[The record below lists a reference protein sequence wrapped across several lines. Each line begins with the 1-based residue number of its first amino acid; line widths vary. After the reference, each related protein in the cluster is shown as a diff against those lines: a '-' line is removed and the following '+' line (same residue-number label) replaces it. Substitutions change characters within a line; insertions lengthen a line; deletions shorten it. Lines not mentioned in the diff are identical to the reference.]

1 MGTKGNT
8 GMAAILYV
16 AVFSIILIMA
26 APAVYGQATASI
38 DNIYVSNAASD
49 NVQVLNSKSGSVVAT
64 ISDVGS
70 HPHGIVLSPD
80 ASAAYVAVTDP
91 GSGGSTVVFIGTS
104 SNAVVKRVP
113 VPGSISDIAVTQDGK
128 YLYVLAYDSLVYID
142 TSSGKLTYAIALPQV
157 YTRISVGSDNNKLF
171 IAAQPYGMA
180 YFYVEADEGHMH
192 YLGGWHG
199 SDIAPSNDV
208 SKVYLADTPN
218 STIIVTDTEL
228 AVDATQISTA
238 GYGHPKRILLSPDGS
253 KVYALTDSHQVIA
266 ISVQSNA
273 IVNSWDLGDRQPLE
287 MANAPDGQRL
297 YVTCNDSVNSRGTI
311 AVINMADNSV
321 SDIFTS
327 AGIDGIAAKQVSA
340 AVVATPEPTATPTP
354 SATPTPTIT
363 PTTAP
368 AAGVTT
374 VSPQASAT
382 QTPSPS
388 SFGKSNSICPLIPI
402 SFAGLILLGLAG
414 RRKKQ

>member
-1 MGTKGNT
+1 M
-8 GMAAILYV
+8 
-16 AVFSIILIMA
+16 LIMA
-26 APAVYGQATASI
+26 VPAAYGQATASA

-64 ISDVGS
+64 ISDVGA
-70 HPHGIVLSPD
+70 HPHGIILSPD

-91 GSGGSTVVFIGTS
+91 GSGGSTVVFIDTS
-104 SNAVVKRVP
+104 SNAVVKRVS
-113 VPGSISDIAVTQDGK
+113 VPGAISDIAVTQDGK
-128 YLYVLAYDSLVYID
+128 YLYLLAYDSLIYID
-142 TSSGKLTYAIALPQV
+142 TSSGKLTYAIELPQV
-157 YTRISVGSDNNKLF
+157 YTRLSVGSDNNKLF

-199 SDIAPSNDV
+199 SDIANNNGA

-218 STIIVTDTEL
+218 STIVVTDTEL
-228 AVDATQISTA
+228 AIDATQISTA
-238 GYGHPKRILLSPDGS
+238 GYGKPQRILLSPDGS

-266 ISVQSNA
+266 IGTQSNA
-273 IVNSWDLGDRQPLE
+273 IVNSWDLGDRQPRE

-297 YVTCNDSVNSRGTI
+297 YVTCDDSANSRSTI
-311 AVINMADNSV
+311 AVISMADNSV
-321 SDIFTS
+321 SDIFMS
-327 AGIDGIAAKQVSA
+327 AGIDGIAAKQISA
-340 AVVATPEPTATPTP
+340 SVATTPEPTATPTP
-354 SATPTPTIT
+354 SATATPTIV
-363 PTTAP
+363 PTSVST
-368 AAGVTT
+368 AGVTT

-402 SFAGLILLGLAG
+402 SFAGLVLLGLVG